1 MKKKINRCKEGKFKD
16 IYNSIWLDY
25 GAISGDQDSYKCY
38 HKPYQEN
45 REMEE
50 LHTVEAL
57 EAKFIKNCWD
67 NMDKK

>member
-1 MKKKINRCKEGKFKD
+1 M
-16 IYNSIWLDY
+16 DY
-25 GAISGDQDSYKCY
+25 GAISGDQDSYKNY

-57 EAKFIKNCWD
+57 EAKFIQNCLD
-67 NMDKK
+67 NMEKK

>member
-1 MKKKINRCKEGKFKD
+1 
-16 IYNSIWLDY
+16 LDY